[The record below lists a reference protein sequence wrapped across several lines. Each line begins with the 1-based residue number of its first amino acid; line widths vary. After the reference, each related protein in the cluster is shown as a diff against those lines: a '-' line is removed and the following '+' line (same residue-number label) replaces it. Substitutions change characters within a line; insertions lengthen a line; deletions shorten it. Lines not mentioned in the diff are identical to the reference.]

1 MRFRPNA
8 LLVLC
13 LLTLAATPV
22 SAALPGAESLA
33 KLILSQFDTNNDDSI
48 DSGEWQNGITGSFAK
63 LDGNSD
69 GSLQADEVDLLT
81 KDIAEETGDFAAGLM
96 VALIKQ
102 VVLSLDSDGDKLVSR
117 KEYATLTT
125 DIFTKLDTDKSN
137 SLTLAELSE
146 LPLKM
151 IVK

>member
-1 MRFRPNA
+1 MHLHSKA

-13 LLTLAATPV
+13 LLTLAASPV

-33 KLILSQFDTNNDDSI
+33 KLIMSQFDTNSDDSI
-48 DSGEWQNGITGSFAK
+48 DSGEWQTGIGGSFAK
-63 LDGNSD
+63 IDGNSD
-69 GSLQADEVDLLT
+69 GSLQPDEADSLT
-81 KDIAEETGDFAAGLM
+81 KDIAEETGDLAAGLM

-102 VVLSLDSDGDKLVSR
+102 VLLSLDSDGDKLVSR
-117 KEYATLTT
+117 KEYSALTT

-137 SLTLAELSE
+137 SLSLAELSE
-146 LPLKM
+146 LPVKL